1 MEKDTGAAVLVDA
14 HEGIL
19 TITLNRPEKRN
30 AVNRPVAEAVSAAL
44 DRLEDDDALR
54 VGVIT
59 GAGGT
64 FCAGLD
70 LDAFARGETARSAT
84 RGFAGIVERPPS
96 KPLIA
101 AVEGWALG
109 GGFEILL
116 SCDLRVASSTAVLGL
131 PEVKRGLVA
140 RGGGA
145 LRLPHHLP
153 RGRALELL
161 LTGDPITAA
170 DAHAYG
176 LVNRLTEPGR
186 ALKVAQDLART
197 ISANAPMAVSAAKQ
211 IITEAPGWQP
221 DEAFRR
227 QGEILAPVFDSADA
241 REGALAF
248 KEKRAPV
255 WQGR

>member
-1 MEKDTGAAVLVDA
+1 MEKEAGGVVLLDA
-14 HEGIL
+14 CDGVL
-19 TITLNRPEKRN
+19 TITLNRPAKRN
-30 AVNRPVAEAVSAAL
+30 AVDRAVAEAVSAAL

-54 VGVIT
+54 VGVLT

-70 LDAFARGETARSAT
+70 LDAFARGEAARSAS
-84 RGFAGIVERPPS
+84 RGFAGIVERPPA
-96 KPLIA
+96 KPLIG

-116 SCDLRVASSTAVLGL
+116 CCDLLVASSTAVLGL

-145 LRLPHHLP
+145 LRLTQHLP

-161 LTGDPITAA
+161 LTGEPINAA

-176 LVNRLTEPGR
+176 LVNRLAEPGE
-186 ALKVAQDLART
+186 ALRVARELARA
-197 ISANAPMAVSAAKQ
+197 ISANAPLAVSAAKR
-211 IITEAPGWQP
+211 IVTEAPGWGP

-248 KEKRAPV
+248 KEKRPPV
-255 WQGR
+255 WRGR